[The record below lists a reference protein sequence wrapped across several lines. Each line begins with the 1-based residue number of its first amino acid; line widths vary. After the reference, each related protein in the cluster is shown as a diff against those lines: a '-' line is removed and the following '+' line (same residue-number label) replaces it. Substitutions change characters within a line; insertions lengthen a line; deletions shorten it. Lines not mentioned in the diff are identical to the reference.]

1 MAVQP
6 PSRGDGT
13 SWINDPDKR
22 SIIFQVILAIV
33 VIAAI
38 YWMGSNVSSSMAKS
52 GKSVGFDFLWQPA
65 NFDIA
70 QTPIPYTKSDTAA
83 WAIMVGLTNTLIVAV
98 LGIILATI
106 LGFVIGI
113 ARLSSNWLVAKFATV
128 YVETIRNVPLLLQLL
143 FWYKAV
149 IVALPSAKQALT
161 MPGGFYLSQR
171 GLILPKP
178 VFGPGSSLIFIALLV
193 AVVASIAFAKWAGKR
208 QEATGQRAPVF
219 MTCLGLIVLLPLAA
233 FFVSGMPVSMELA
246 TQTKFDLKGGF
257 PLGPEIFALLMGLVI
272 YTASFI
278 AEIVRGGIRAV
289 SHGQTEASRALGL
302 NTRKTL
308 NLVVIPQAM
317 RVIIPPLTN
326 QYLNLVKNS
335 SLAIATAFADL
346 VSVAQGS
353 VLVISGHEFE
363 CIAITMGFYLVVS
376 LLIAAFM
383 NWFNKRVALVER

>member
-1 MAVQP
+1 V
-6 PSRGDGT
+6 
-13 SWINDPDKR
+13 
-22 SIIFQVILAIV
+22 
-33 VIAAI
+33 
-38 YWMGSNVSSSMAKS
+38 
-52 GKSVGFDFLWQPA
+52 
-65 NFDIA
+65 
-70 QTPIPYTKSDTAA
+70 KSDTNA

-98 LGIILATI
+98 LGIILATF
-106 LGFVIGI
+106 LGFTIGV
-113 ARLSSNWLVAKFATV
+113 ARLSSNWLVAKLATI
-128 YVETIRNVPLLLQLL
+128 YVETIRNIPLLLQLL

-149 IVALPSAKQALT
+149 IVALPSAKQAFT
-161 MPGGFYLSQR
+161 FPGGIYLSQR
-171 GLILPKP
+171 GLTLPNP
-178 VFGPGSSLIFIALLV
+178 VFGPGSSLIFIALAV
-193 AVVASIAFAKWAGKR
+193 AIAASIFFAKWATKR

-219 MTCLGLIVLLPLAA
+219 LTSLGLIVGLPLVA
-233 FFVSGMPVSMELA
+233 FFAAGMPITMELA

-257 PLGPEIFALLMGLVI
+257 PLGPEIFALLLGLSI

-278 AEIVRGGIRAV
+278 AEIVRGGINAV
-289 SHGQTEASRALGL
+289 SHGQTEASHALGL
-302 NTRKTL
+302 NTGKTL

-363 CIAITMGFYLVVS
+363 CVAITMGFYLLVS